1 MPNDLGMRDPYP
13 AQKEGALDREKELR
27 RVLVRVPVAEQSTA
41 ARYFR
46 LGWNRLAQLQA
57 PILRRW
63 EESFWRQGRE
73 IDLLRA
79 QIGQLISRVSRLE
92 DRG

>member
-1 MPNDLGMRDPYP
+1 VSNDLGHVDPYP
-13 AQKEGALDREKELR
+13 SDKEGPLDRERELR
-27 RVLVRVPVAEQSTA
+27 RVLAWVPSTDQPTA

-63 EESFWRQGRE
+63 EQSFWRQARE
-73 IDLLRA
+73 IELLRA
-79 QIGQLISRVSRLE
+79 QIGQLIARISRLQE
-92 DRG
+92 RG